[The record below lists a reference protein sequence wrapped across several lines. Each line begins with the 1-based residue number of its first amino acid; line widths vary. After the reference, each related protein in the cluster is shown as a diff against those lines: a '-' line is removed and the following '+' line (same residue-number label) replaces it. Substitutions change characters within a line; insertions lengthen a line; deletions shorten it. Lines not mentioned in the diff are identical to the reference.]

1 MATSYYPLG
10 SAAAKKAY
18 QAVIGI
24 TGVERSNNLT
34 SQLANAI
41 KRNDNL
47 FVKDIGYDDK
57 IPKKKFRQSYSDY
70 TPKGIFKKKLVR
82 ETYIGNTSFVI
93 IGFTI

>member
-24 TGVERSNNLT
+24 TGVERSKNLT

-41 KRNDNL
+41 KRNPLGRAAEPGDIAEVVL
-47 FVKDIGYDDK
+47 FLASEKNRFING
-57 IPKKKFRQSYSDY
+57 
-70 TPKGIFKKKLVR
+70 
-82 ETYIGNTSFVI
+82 ETVI
-93 IGFTI
+93 VNGGATMV